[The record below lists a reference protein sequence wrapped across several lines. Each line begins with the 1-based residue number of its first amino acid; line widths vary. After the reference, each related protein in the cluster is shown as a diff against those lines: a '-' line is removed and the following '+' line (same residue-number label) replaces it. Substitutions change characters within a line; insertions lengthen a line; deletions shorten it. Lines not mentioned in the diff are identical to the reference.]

1 MRFFDPDDEPQ
12 ITQRKLPHWGQAGTV
27 CFITWRTADSMPKD
41 VLEEWLAERSDW
53 LTRHGVQPELPDWR
67 SQLMRL
73 SPQSVDAFHEQFS
86 TRWHDCLEA
95 CHGECVLKDA
105 ALNQIVADS
114 LMHFD
119 GIRYQMLGFVVMPN
133 HVHLMA
139 VFESNEALLLQCE
152 SWKRFTG
159 TKIQKRLGRRGRF
172 WQQDAFDHLVR
183 CEAQYKRLLA
193 YMEQN
198 PAQARLKAGSYAL
211 YIPRK

>member
-1 MRFFDPDDEPQ
+1 
-12 ITQRKLPHWGQAGTV
+12 
-27 CFITWRTADSMPKD
+27 
-41 VLEEWLAERSDW
+41 
-53 LTRHGVQPELPDWR
+53 
-67 SQLMRL
+67 
-73 SPQSVDAFHEQFS
+73 
-86 TRWHDCLEA
+86 
-95 CHGECVLKDA
+95 
-105 ALNQIVADS
+105 
-114 LMHFD
+114 
-119 GIRYQMLGFVVMPN
+119 MLGFVVMPN

-211 YIPRK
+211 YIPGK